1 MNGQI
6 HATSDGAGKG
16 AIFHLLL
23 PMATSQRPEGRTQ
36 AA

>member
-1 MNGQI
+1 MNGKI
-6 HATSDGAGKG
+6 HATSDGTGQG

-23 PMATSQRPEGRTQ
+23 PMASQRPEGRTQ